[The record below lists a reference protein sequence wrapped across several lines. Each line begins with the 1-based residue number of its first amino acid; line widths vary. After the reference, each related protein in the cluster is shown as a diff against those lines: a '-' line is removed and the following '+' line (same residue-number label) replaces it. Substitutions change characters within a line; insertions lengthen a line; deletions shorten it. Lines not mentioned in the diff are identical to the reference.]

1 MRKKIFAFSRTFGEN
16 IWLAFPPVTAM
27 FSGMNVLLQA
37 VKDVYA
43 DRDALV
49 DIFERI
55 DSFSQRLEF
64 YIEAPLNRGMMDII
78 TRTMVEVFCIMTIVA
93 KEIRQDRMSK
103 PLLYKYV
110 TKFSKEAAWRVWHQG
125 CADEAGQADARVGS
139 NGHCASSEGHADY

>member
-1 MRKKIFAFSRTFGEN
+1 MGRLN
-16 IWLAFPPVTAM
+16 N
-27 FSGMNVLLQA
+27 NVSQA

-110 TKFSKEAAWRVWHQG
+110 TVDRKVFRKISKEAAWRVWHQG
-125 CADEAGQADARVGS
+125 CADEVGQADARGGS
-139 NGHCASSEGHADY
+139 NGHCASSEGHAYY